1 MTGIKLCGLKRECDI
16 EAVNKL
22 NPDFIGFVFA
32 EKSKRYVDPEG
43 AARLKAKLNK
53 GINAVGVFVNES
65 PEAVAELLNKGTID
79 MAQLHGSEDE
89 EYISRLRSLTDK
101 PLIKAIKVQS
111 KADIE
116 AADESS
122 ADYVLLDSGAGTGMT
137 FNWQLIK
144 GIKRPYFLAGGLT
157 PENVAEAV
165 KTLNP
170 YAVDVSSG
178 IETDGLK
185 DEAKMADFVSIVRKE
200 SDND

>member
-1 MTGIKLCGLKRECDI
+1 MTKIKLCGLKRECDI

-32 EKSKRYVDPEG
+32 QKSKRYVDPEG

-53 GINAVGVFVNES
+53 GIKAVGVFVNES
-65 PEAVAELLNKGTID
+65 PETVADLLNKGTID

-116 AADESS
+116 SADESS